1 MLFSIYSNGGDNL
14 NDRIK
19 EIRKIVGLSQE
30 EFGKRLS
37 ITKASISRIESG
49 INNPSDQTIKL
60 ICSEFNV
67 NEEWLRTG
75 AGGPGNMFLSEDVKY
90 FQNIG
95 KLGAE
100 KNDFKKFCL
109 NMIMNLPD
117 EYWDYIYKEF
127 KKFDKDL
134 KTNEI
139 HNSESNYNPLYD
151 DIPDTPEELEKK
163 FQVIETK
170 NKKDIGY

>member
-1 MLFSIYSNGGDNL
+1 MNN
-14 NDRIK
+14 RIK
-19 EIRKIVGLSQE
+19 EIRKKLGLSQE
-30 EFGKRLS
+30 EFGKRLRV
-37 ITKASISRIESG
+37 TKTSISKIEAG

-75 AGGPGNMFLSEDVKY
+75 EGGQDNMFLSEDIKY

-109 NMIMNLPD
+109 NMIMELPD
-117 EYWDYIYKEF
+117 EYWDLIYKEF
-127 KKFDKDL
+127 KKFDKEISEEMPDL
-134 KTNEI
+134 PQPTR
-139 HNSESNYNPLYD
+139 NPLFEGLPSEVEAY
-151 DIPDTPEELEKK
+151 KMYK
-163 FQVIETK
+163 ANK
-170 NKKDIGY
+170 NRNKSSENDIG